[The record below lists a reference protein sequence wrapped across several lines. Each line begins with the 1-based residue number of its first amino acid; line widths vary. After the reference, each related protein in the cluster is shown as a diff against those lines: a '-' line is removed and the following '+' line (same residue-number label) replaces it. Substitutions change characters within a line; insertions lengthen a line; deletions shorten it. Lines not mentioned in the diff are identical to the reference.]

1 MSIGQIMAECD
12 CTHEACAA
20 RDYCM
25 AAHIKELTAQLA
37 KVTEERDALRMQSTD
52 LINDTVST
60 GMARDEALNQLDSE
74 RYSVEV
80 LERRI
85 RELLPR
91 SDLPA
96 TNAQVLANEKVKA
109 LMEILKSKTIMDA
122 ENTNSTWLDAE
133 ARAALSA
140 METNDETK

>member
-1 MSIGQIMAECD
+1 MSDLVKRLRLG
-12 CTHEACAA
+12 ACALEIEQ
-20 RDYCM
+20 
-25 AAHIKELTAQLA
+25 AADRIEELTAQLA
-37 KVTEERDALRMQSTD
+37 EVTEERDALRMQSTD

-91 SDLPA
+91 A
-96 TNAQVLANEKVKA
+96 YQ
-109 LMEILKSKTIMDA
+109 MG
-122 ENTNSTWLDAE
+122 LDAGRDE
-133 ARAALSA
+133 LLPVLEGLVGPHWSDAWYGDEKTDKPQPLTPPADLVEQCKK
-140 METNDETK
+140 ETSHDSRT

>member
-1 MSIGQIMAECD
+1 MSIGKIMAECD

-37 KVTEERDALRMQSTD
+37 KVTAERDALRMQSTD

-91 SDLPA
+91 ASLPA
-96 TNAQVLANEKVKA
+96 TDAQVLALVQA
-109 LMEILKSKTIMDA
+109 LRKTTTALTALVDD
-122 ENTNSTWLDAE
+122 EDVGNWSQYKWDK

-140 METNDETK
+140 MKK

>member
-1 MSIGQIMAECD
+1 
-12 CTHEACAA
+12 
-20 RDYCM
+20 
-25 AAHIKELTAQLA
+25 
-37 KVTEERDALRMQSTD
+37 MQSTD

-91 SDLPA
+91 AYRLGLDAGTRLADLPA
-96 TNAQVLANEKVKA
+96 TDAQVKA
-109 LMEILKSKTIMDA
+109 ALTALVDDEDVGNWSQYKWDK
-122 ENTNSTWLDAE
+122 
-133 ARAALSA
+133 ARAAL
-140 METNDETK
+140 ETMKE